1 MRDRVIRKLF
11 SEMVL
16 ITIAA
21 EQNGFMMYLRIDLSL
36 LKVNI
41 QKLNN

>member
-1 MRDRVIRKLF
+1 MMSLIYKHLSNGTNITMRDRVIGKLF

-21 EQNGFMMYLRIDLSL
+21 EQNGS
-36 LKVNI
+36 
-41 QKLNN
+41 

>member
-1 MRDRVIRKLF
+1 MMSLIYKHLSNGTNITMRDRVIRKLF

-21 EQNGFMMYLRIDLSL
+21 EQNGS
-36 LKVNI
+36 
-41 QKLNN
+41 